1 MEMNVEETKVM
12 RITRQPSSIQIMI
25 DQKQP
30 EKVEYFN
37 NFGSMITNDARSTRG
52 IKFRIAKAK
61 AAVDKKKTLFTNKL
75 DLKLRKKLIK

>member
-1 MEMNVEETKVM
+1 
-12 RITRQPSSIQIMI
+12 MI

-30 EKVEYFN
+30 ENVEYFN
-37 NFGSMITNDARSTRG
+37 NFGSMVTNDARSTWG

-61 AAVDKKKTLFTNKL
+61 AAADKKKTLFTNKL